1 MSIEIERRFLI
12 TRLASVKDNL
22 YFFQN
27 AKSKHSIK
35 QGYLSPTDRGQSVR
49 VRIKNEKEASI
60 TTKFGRGFVREENK
74 FPVDVNLA
82 KSLFRCCLYRLEKTL
97 YIFDGWEIS
106 FYHGPLTGVVI
117 AEYELDSVGEKI
129 PPFPSCFKEYF
140 EVTNSINNFILAK
153 MATDLG
159 GSAPNIVSPI
169 PLCHQFVNPVLKVVI
184 TGGPC
189 SGKSTIFEAL
199 KKIRRDIHFVPE
211 VATILISQLGLE
223 PKGDNY
229 LAVRKF
235 QRVVHQV
242 QQIFES
248 AAVEQATCSFDK
260 KSAVLF
266 DRGLVDNAAYLSGGL
281 AEWTEYLN
289 TTTEQEYGCYDL
301 VICLDVLPKD
311 VYEKRLSGNPARY
324 ENYEQARK
332 LGDRIADVWSG
343 HPHFVR
349 IPNFISW
356 RMKEELAIEALNN
369 FVPVRFWK
377 QG

>member
-1 MSIEIERRFLI
+1 
-12 TRLASVKDNL
+12 
-22 YFFQN
+22 
-27 AKSKHSIK
+27 
-35 QGYLSPTDRGQSVR
+35 
-49 VRIKNEKEASI
+49 
-60 TTKFGRGFVREENK
+60 
-74 FPVDVNLA
+74 
-82 KSLFRCCLYRLEKTL
+82 
-97 YIFDGWEIS
+97 
-106 FYHGPLTGVVI
+106 
-117 AEYELDSVGEKI
+117 
-129 PPFPSCFKEYF
+129 
-140 EVTNSINNFILAK
+140 VTNSINNFILAK
-153 MATDLG
+153 MAIDLG
-159 GSAPNIVSPI
+159 GFASNI
-169 PLCHQFVNPVLKVVI
+169 VNPVLLCCRFIKPVPKVVI

-189 SGKSTIFEAL
+189 SGKSTIFETL

-223 PKGDNY
+223 PKGDY
-229 LAVRKF
+229 LIVRRF
-235 QRVVHQV
+235 QRAVHQV

-248 AAVEQATCSFDK
+248 AAVERATCSFDK

-332 LGDRIADVWSG
+332 LGDKIADVWSG

-349 IPNFISW
+349 IPNFATW
-356 RMKEELAIEALNN
+356 RIKEELAVETLNN
-369 FVPVRFWK
+369 FVPVRLWK
-377 QG
+377 RG